1 MSSTTTTELIHLLRL
16 GILPMFSPESV
27 NWKCMVKLSLKQK
40 TLRNTSDHCS
50 LQLYAYNC
58 YNKMKS

>member
-16 GILPMFSPESV
+16 GILPMFLPESV
-27 NWKCMVKLSLKQK
+27 NWKCMVKPSLKQK

-50 LQLYAYNC
+50 LQL
-58 YNKMKS
+58 